1 MVSDAAPRWPGA
13 PAHVVL
19 RVRDGRVERVEESGD
34 LDEPRPWASVTKL
47 AVALAVA
54 VEVDLGR
61 RAYEEVLGPDG
72 ATLAHLLAHASGLG
86 LEEGDRVQP
95 VGTRRVYSNAG
106 VERAARAVAGEGL
119 EAAWLAERVF
129 TPLAMSSALEG
140 RAAAG
145 VVGSTN
151 DLVALAAAWL
161 APGLVGEATLAR
173 ATTPYLADLAGVV
186 PGFGRFDPCPWG
198 LGPEVAGVKHHWM
211 GAWPP
216 ASFGHFGQSGAL
228 LLADATEGLA
238 VVATSTVAFG
248 PWAVALWPHWTSA
261 ARERARR

>member
-1 MVSDAAPRWPGA
+1 MVSDAAPTWPGA
-13 PAHVVL
+13 PAYVVL
-19 RVRDGRVERVEESGD
+19 RVRGGRVERVEESGD

-47 AVALAVA
+47 AVALAAA
-54 VEVDLGR
+54 VEVESGR
-61 RAYEEVLGPDG
+61 HAYDEALGPDG

-95 VGTRRVYSNAG
+95 VGARRVYSNAG
-106 VERAARAVAGEGL
+106 YDRLARALAGEGR
-119 EAAWLAERVF
+119 EATWLAERVF
-129 TPLAMSSALEG
+129 APLGMSSALEG

-151 DLVALAAAWL
+151 DLVALVVAWL
-161 APGLVGEATLAR
+161 APGLVGAATRDR
-173 ATTPYLADLAGVV
+173 AVAPYLAGLAGVV

-198 LGPEVAGVKHHWM
+198 LGPELAGAKHHWM
-211 GAWPP
+211 GDWPP

-228 LLADATEGLA
+228 ALANADEGLA

-248 PWAVALWPHWTSA
+248 PWAVELWPSWTSA
-261 ARERARR
+261 ARERARA

>member
-1 MVSDAAPRWPGA
+1 MVSDAALTWPGA

-19 RVRDGRVERVEESGD
+19 RVRDGRVERVEEFGD

-47 AVALAVA
+47 AVALAAA
-54 VEVDLGR
+54 VEVDEGR
-61 RAYEEVLGPDG
+61 RDYDEVLGPDG

-86 LEEGDRVQP
+86 LDEGDRVQP
-95 VGTRRVYSNAG
+95 VGARRVYSNAG
-106 VERAARAVAGEGL
+106 YDRVARTLAGGGR
-119 EAAWLAERVF
+119 EATWLAERVF
-129 TPLAMSSALEG
+129 APLGMSSALEG

-151 DLVALAAAWL
+151 DLAALMAAWL
-161 APGLVGEATLAR
+161 APGLVRAATRDR
-173 ATTPYLADLAGVV
+173 AIAPYLAELAGVV

-198 LGPEVAGVKHHWM
+198 LGPELAGDKHHWM
-211 GAWPP
+211 GDWPE

-228 LLADATEGLA
+228 ALANADEGLA

-248 PWAVALWPHWTSA
+248 PWAVELWPRWTSA
-261 ARERARR
+261 ARERARA

>member
-1 MVSDAAPRWPGA
+1 MSDAAPTWPGA
-13 PAHVVL
+13 PAFVVL
-19 RVRDGRVERVEESGD
+19 RVRGGRVERVGESGD
-34 LDEPRPWASVTKL
+34 LAEPRPWASVSKL
-47 AVALAVA
+47 AVGLAVA

-61 RAYEEVLGPDG
+61 RTYEEVLGPDG

-95 VGTRRVYSNAG
+95 VGSRRVYSNAG
-106 VERAARAVAGEGL
+106 VDRAARAVAGDGR
-119 EAAWLAERVF
+119 EATWLAERVF
-129 TPLAMSSALEG
+129 APLGISGALEG

-151 DLVALAAAWL
+151 DLAALAAAWL
-161 APGLVGEATLAR
+161 APGLVTAATRDR
-173 ATTPYLADLAGVV
+173 AIAPYLAELAGVV

-198 LGPEVAGVKHHWM
+198 LGPEVAGHKHHWM

-228 LLADATEGLA
+228 LLANADEGVA

-248 PWAVALWPHWTSA
+248 PWALGLWPTWTSA
-261 ARERARR
+261 MRERALG